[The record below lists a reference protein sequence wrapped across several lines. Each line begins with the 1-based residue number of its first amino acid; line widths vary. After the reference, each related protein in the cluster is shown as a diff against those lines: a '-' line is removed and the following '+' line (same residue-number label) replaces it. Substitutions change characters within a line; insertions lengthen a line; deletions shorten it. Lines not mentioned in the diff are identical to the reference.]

1 MTAPASNLAM
11 RLGTAA
17 GMGPIIRVSLKP
29 GQEWEFSLLVVAVAM
44 VGVQELF
51 AMTHPGD
58 GVSQGFGVLVSAW
71 ASVALYVRGDDLR
84 VVATVLVVVPIL
96 GPLFTLVRLGKI
108 ETA

>member
-17 GMGPIIRVSLKP
+17 VMVPITLGLLSPGPP
-29 GQEWEFSLLVVAVAM
+29 WAFSLLVVAVAL

-58 GVSQGFGVLVSAW
+58 AVSQGFGVLVSAA
-71 ASVALYVRGDDLR
+71 ASVALYLRGDDLR